1 MTLCSHGSVC
11 VVVLV
16 QKGFFAAWDTFVWAA
31 ELGAELLNVIVSL
44 FLLYLVIIIE
54 FLIKT
59 GFWLMPFR
67 VIHQP

>member
-1 MTLCSHGSVC
+1 MDLC
-11 VVVLV
+11 VLLFWCR
-16 QKGFFAAWDTFVWAA
+16 KGFFAAWDMFVWAA

-44 FLLYLVIIIE
+44 LHLCLVIIIIE

-59 GFWLMPFR
+59 VFRLMAFS

>member
-1 MTLCSHGSVC
+1 MPLCSHGSVC
-11 VVVLV
+11 VVFWCR
-16 QKGFFAAWDTFVWAA
+16 KGFFAAWDTFVWAA
-31 ELGAELLNVIVSL
+31 ELEAELNVIVSL

-59 GFWLMPFR
+59 VFWLMPFS